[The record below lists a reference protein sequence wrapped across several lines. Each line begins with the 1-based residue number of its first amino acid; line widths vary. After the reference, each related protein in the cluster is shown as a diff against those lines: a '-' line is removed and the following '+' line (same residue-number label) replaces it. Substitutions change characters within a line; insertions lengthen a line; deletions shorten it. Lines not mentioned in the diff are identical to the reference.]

1 MSNYTEISFAPFGK
15 AIGDRLE
22 DFVQRAREGKGVIA
36 TSFTLTGDEVYD
48 AYLAAFPEGTN
59 PIFRERT
66 EHDCNCCKNFIRRAG
81 NILFFDESG
90 KVETLWEVEAESF
103 YAVVADALN
112 KLVKANAVFGD
123 FFYINQ
129 SDSHEIGSTP
139 SMDSHDTS
147 ITWNHFHYNF
157 AANAPEY
164 IVDGPTRSARTAA
177 ITTMQYIVDNWDTIS
192 VRTIAELVN
201 SNTLYRG
208 EDYKAIINDVLR
220 LSDNVGQFNDMFVM
234 LHAAVTKAPV
244 CRAKNSSIGQLVDK
258 YIETGDLEAS
268 VSFYENMVAPA
279 NYKRTKAIATPR
291 MIQEAKRKVEELGLT
306 DSFNRRLATM
316 RDIPLE
322 HVLYTSSPNKTAALA
337 DPFDA
342 LINGVTA
349 KVDPQSLKG
358 VKEIS
363 LDEFLSTVVPSG
375 NQLELL
381 VTSDMSD
388 RLITLTTAENPDA
401 PKLFNWDNPVAWAYT
416 GDLADTSI
424 REKVK
429 KAGGKVDAPVRVSL
443 AWHDYDDLDLH
454 VELSVNGSP
463 RNKVFFGNR
472 RVTLDGVLAEL
483 DVDMNINPVTKEP
496 VENVYI
502 KYDHTPPEEMKLH
515 IYVNNFSRRSANQ
528 AFEVEVE
535 TAEGLY
541 TLSYDGS
548 IHDGSTIVVATVNMV
563 NGKIASIGP
572 TSNTIRMGSAPRN
585 VGGIGSNKFYP
596 INIITESPNYWL
608 GSSSGIRHIM
618 FLLEGVKTEEP
629 VRAYFNE
636 FLRPEL
642 QAHRKVFEML
652 GTATFIETANKDQ
665 VTGFGFNKQ
674 QSGTVFIR
682 ATGNTQRIYKVLI

>member
-15 AIGDRLE
+15 AIGERLE

-36 TSFTLTGDEVYD
+36 TSATLTGEEVYD

-81 NILFFDESG
+81 NILFFDDTG
-90 KVETLWEVEAESF
+90 KVETLWAVEAESF
-103 YAVVADALN
+103 YGVVANTLD
-112 KLVKANAVFGD
+112 KLVRVNAVFGD
-123 FFYINQ
+123 FFYIRPT
-129 SDSHEIGSTP
+129 DSHEIGSAPTL
-139 SMDSHDTS
+139 DSHDLD
-147 ITWNHFHYNF
+147 IQWNHFHYNF
-157 AANAPEY
+157 AAKAPEY
-164 IVDGPTRSARTAA
+164 ILDGPTRSERLAA
-177 ITTMQYIVDNWDTIS
+177 LTTIQHIADNWDLNS
-192 VRTIAELVN
+192 VRTVAELVN
-201 SNTLYRG
+201 TNTLYRG
-208 EDYKAIINDVLR
+208 EDYKHIINDALR
-220 LSDNVGQFNDMFVM
+220 FVENIGQYNDMFTL
-234 LHAAVTKAPV
+234 LHSVVTKAHV
-244 CRAKNSSIGQLVDK
+244 SRAKNSSIGQLVDK

-322 HVLYTSSPNKTAALA
+322 HVLYTSSSNKTAALA

-342 LINGVTA
+342 LINGVTT

-363 LDEFLSTVVPSG
+363 LEEFLSTVVPSG

-429 KAGGKVDAPVRVSL
+429 KAGGKVDAPLRVSL
-443 AWHDYDDLDLH
+443 AWYDIDDLDLYVDIS
-454 VELSVNGSP
+454 VEGKTGTVKF
-463 RNKVFFGNR
+463 RNRNFVAGGLNA
-472 RVTLDGVLAEL
+472 TL
-483 DVDMNINPVTKEP
+483 DVDMNVTPTTKEP
-496 VENVYI
+496 VENVYFNYDI
-502 KYDHTPPEEMKLH
+502 VPPRKYSVF
-515 IYVNNFSRRSANQ
+515 IRVNNYTRRSADQSFNI
-528 AFEVEVE
+528 EVE
-535 TAEGLY
+535 TPHGLY
-541 TLSYDGS
+541 TLAFNGNIPSGGTVDVARA
-548 IHDGSTIVVATVNMV
+548 VVV
-563 NGKIASIGP
+563 NGKITSIEPAS
-572 TSNTIRMGSAPRN
+572 SNIRMGSVSNN
-585 VGGIGSNKFYP
+585 VGGIESQKFYP
-596 INIITESPNYWL
+596 INYITESPNYWL

-652 GTATFIETANKDQ
+652 GTATLLETANKDQ
-665 VTGFGFNKQ
+665 VTGFGYNKQ